1 MKKLSCLLT
10 VAALAVVL
18 GGCGAGSNPSAP
30 ASILDSA
37 PPQAPTG
44 LAQDLNISNV
54 RVLEWTANSE
64 PDLAGY
70 QIYQYSPD
78 PSRDNAY
85 VLVATVSAGTTE
97 WTLPVTDAPEITWIR
112 MRALD
117 QSGNRSAESAA
128 ANVMFLPDSPGQDTG
143 PDNPNPVRP

>member
-18 GGCGAGSNPSAP
+18 GGCGTGSDPVAP
-30 ASILDSA
+30 APVLDSA

-44 LAQDLNISNV
+44 LAQDLNVSNV
-54 RVLEWTANSE
+54 RVLEWSANSE

-78 PSRDNAY
+78 PSRDNAF
-85 VLVATVSAGTTE
+85 VLVATVAAGTNE
-97 WTLPVTDAPEITWIR
+97 WPLPVVDDVQITWIR

-128 ANVMFLPDSPGQDTG
+128 AQVMLLPSSPGSETPVD
-143 PDNPNPVRP
+143 DRNPIRP

>member
-97 WTLPVTDAPEITWIR
+97 WTLPVTDAPESAWPLAPSPPQTR
-112 MRALD
+112 PRA
-117 QSGNRSAESAA
+117 QKPAPGSGRWAR
-128 ANVMFLPDSPGQDTG
+128 G
-143 PDNPNPVRP
+143 RR

>member
-18 GGCGAGSNPSAP
+18 GGCGTGSDPVSPNAV
-30 ASILDSA
+30 LDSA

-44 LAQDLNISNV
+44 LAQDLNSSNI
-54 RVLEWTANSE
+54 RVLEWSANSE

-78 PSRDNAY
+78 PTRDNAY
-85 VLVATVSAGTTE
+85 VLVATLSAGTTE
-97 WTLPVTDAPEITWIR
+97 WPLPVVDVAEITWIR
-112 MRALD
+112 LRALD
-117 QSGNRSAESAA
+117 QSGNRSAQSIAA
-128 ANVMFLPDSPGQDTG
+128 QVMLLPDGPGHDAT
-143 PDNPNPVRP
+143 PDEPNPVRP